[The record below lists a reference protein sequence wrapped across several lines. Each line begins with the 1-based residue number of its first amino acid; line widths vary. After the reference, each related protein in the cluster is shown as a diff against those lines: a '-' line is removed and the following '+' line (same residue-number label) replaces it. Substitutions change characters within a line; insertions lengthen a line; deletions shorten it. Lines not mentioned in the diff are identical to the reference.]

1 MKTYYLIYK
10 FGLMRYLLSYFGVGE
25 TVMAIS
31 FGIGAIVCIVAGY
44 LLGGLNF
51 AIILSRKEFGVD
63 VRDFGSGNAGST
75 NMRRTFG
82 AKAGYITLLGDVSKT
97 IVACLIGYLLL
108 GLLGAY
114 IAGLFSMLGH
124 MFPIKYKFKGG
135 KGVACTAALILM
147 TTAGDPSL
155 YFIPVVFFIVL
166 GCFILIVL
174 GTKFIS
180 LGSIMSAL
188 IYPLVLNAFHQI
200 NIKTLAS
207 SLDTLDDTAK
217 LEILSLHA
225 EDGLYIIISII
236 VTALVVFM
244 HRENI
249 KRLLEGKESK
259 FELHASGKKNIYEKT
274 LENNVNIYES
284 KNTDDES
291 NPSKKNKNKK

>member
-1 MKTYYLIYK
+1 MNTYYFIYK
-10 FGLMRYLLSYFGVGE
+10 FGLMRYLLTYFGANE
-25 TVMAIS
+25 ITMAVS
-31 FGIGAIVCIVAGY
+31 VGIGSLICIVAGY

-51 AIILSRKEFGVD
+51 AIILSRKKYGVD

-82 AKAGYITLLGDVSKT
+82 AKAGYITLVGDIGKT

-155 YFIPVVFFIVL
+155 YFIPIVFFIVL

-200 NIKTLAS
+200 NIKSLADS
-207 SLDTLDDTAK
+207 IETLDDKTK

-225 EDGLYIIISII
+225 EDGIYIIISII

-244 HRENI
+244 HRSNI
-249 KRLLEGKESK
+249 KRLLEGNESK
-259 FELHASGKKNIYEKT
+259 FELHSSGKKNLYEEE
-274 LENNVNIYES
+274 LENDPNGSEQKNIDTDL
-284 KNTDDES
+284 NTT
-291 NPSKKNKNKK
+291 NKKKNKK